1 MTTSIESPR
10 ATGVSLSQDAFTV
23 ELDDGRLLTVPLS
36 WYPRLQNGTAEERQ
50 DWSLIGRGE
59 AIHWE
64 QLDEDISV
72 EGLLA
77 GRRSME
83 SQRSF
88 TRWLTARGS

>member
-1 MTTSIESPR
+1 MTTSIEAPKAR
-10 ATGVSLSQDAFTV
+10 GVSLSQDAFTV
-23 ELDDGRLLTVPLS
+23 ELDDGRFLTVPLS
-36 WYPRLQNGTAEERQ
+36 WYPRLLNGTAEERQ

-64 QLDEDISV
+64 RLDEDISV

-88 TRWLTARGS
+88 ARWLAGRGS

>member
-1 MTTSIESPR
+1 MTTSIEAPR
-10 ATGVSLSQDAFTV
+10 ATGVSLSQDTFTV

-36 WYPRLQNGTAEERQ
+36 WYPRLLNGTAEERQ

-88 TRWLTARGS
+88 ARWLTARGS

>member
-1 MTTSIESPR
+1 MTTSIEAPR
-10 ATGVSLSQDAFTV
+10 AISVSLSQDAFTV
-23 ELDDGRLLTVPLS
+23 ELSDGRLLTVPLS
-36 WYPRLQNGTAEERQ
+36 WYPRLMHGTPKERQ
-50 DWSLIGRGE
+50 DWTLIGRGE

-88 TRWLTARGS
+88 ARWLGARGS